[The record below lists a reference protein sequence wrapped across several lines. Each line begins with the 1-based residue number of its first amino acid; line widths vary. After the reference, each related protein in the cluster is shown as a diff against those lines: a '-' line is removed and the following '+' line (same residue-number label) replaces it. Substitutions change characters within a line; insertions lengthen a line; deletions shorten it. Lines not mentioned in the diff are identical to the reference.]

1 MKTLSVG
8 KSMDDLSYVRVIDFS
23 SNEMSRSVEL
33 YLFSIFSCLNEKKKS
48 ELMEVVWFLFF
59 FNFFVPGGAGQGLDK
74 RESCWLVDEVCV
86 FCEA

>member
-8 KSMDDLSYVRVIDFS
+8 KSIYDLSNVRVIDFS

-33 YLFSIFSCLNEKKKS
+33 YLFSIFSLLNEKKKS
-48 ELMEVVWFLFF
+48 ELM
-59 FNFFVPGGAGQGLDK
+59 GGGGEGLDK
-74 RESCWLVDEVCV
+74 RESCWIVDEVCV